1 MPEIVGLVLRLTMDT
16 VCDTDQTRTASPH
29 DHVAFPHHHVALC
42 QPARPFFILLSLRVI
57 ALRGNPLFAVLKR
70 AGDDKRSL
78 ERAIRGHGNFAE
90 YTPIMLVLMLIA
102 EQSSASATLLHS
114 CGAMF
119 LVGRLAHGFCF
130 GFLAHSMP
138 LRIGGMVLTL
148 TALGSMAIAQLL
160 ALL

>member
-1 MPEIVGLVLRLTMDT
+1 MITPDFPMITSLY
-16 VCDTDQTRTASPH
+16 ASLL
-29 DHVAFPHHHVALC
+29 AL
-42 QPARPFFILLSLRVI
+42 FFILLSLRVI

-70 AGDDKRSL
+70 AGDDRHSL

-102 EQSSASATLLHS
+102 EQSGGSATLLHS

-119 LVGRLAHGFCF
+119 LFGRLAHGFCF
-130 GFLAHSMP
+130 GFMKHSMP
-138 LRIGGMVLTL
+138 LRTGGMVLTL
-148 TALGSMAIAQLL
+148 AALGSMAIAQLL

>member
-1 MPEIVGLVLRLTMDT
+1 MVLQLTVDT
-16 VCDTDQTRTASPH
+16 VCDTDQKRAASPH
-29 DHVAFPHHHVALC
+29 DHVAFPHHHVAIC
-42 QPARPFFILLSLRVI
+42 QPAHPLFILLSLRVI
-57 ALRGNPLFAVLKR
+57 ALRDNPLFAVLKR

-102 EQSSASATLLHS
+102 EQSGASATLLHI

-119 LVGRLAHGFCF
+119 LVGRLVHGFCF

-160 ALL
+160 AVL

>member
-1 MPEIVGLVLRLTMDT
+1 MV
-16 VCDTDQTRTASPH
+16 
-29 DHVAFPHHHVALC
+29 
-42 QPARPFFILLSLRVI
+42 
-57 ALRGNPLFAVLKR
+57 VLKR
-70 AGDDKRSL
+70 AGIYKHGF
-78 ERAIRGHGNFAE
+78 ERAVRGDGNFGE

-102 EQSSASATLLHS
+102 EQSGASATLLHIY
-114 CGAMF
+114 GAMF

-130 GFLAHSMP
+130 GFLTHSMP

>member
-1 MPEIVGLVLRLTMDT
+1 MTVLLYAAILGFM
-16 VCDTDQTRTASPH
+16 Q
-29 DHVAFPHHHVALC
+29 VALAFLVISRRWKYKVAKGDGDV
-42 QPARPFFILLSLRVI
+42 PELRQ
-57 ALRGNPLFAVLKR
+57 
-70 AGDDKRSL
+70 
-78 ERAIRGHGNFAE
+78 AIRVHGNFAE

>member
-1 MPEIVGLVLRLTMDT
+1 MITSHFPIITSLY
-16 VCDTDQTRTASPH
+16 ASLL
-29 DHVAFPHHHVALC
+29 AL
-42 QPARPFFILLSLRVI
+42 FFILLSLRVI

-90 YTPIMLVLMLIA
+90 YTPIMLLIA

-119 LVGRLAHGFCF
+119 LVGRPAHGFCF
-130 GFLAHSMP
+130 GFLA
-138 LRIGGMVLTL
+138 RACRC
-148 TALGSMAIAQLL
+148 ALAGWC
-160 ALL
+160 

>member
-1 MPEIVGLVLRLTMDT
+1 MNT
-16 VCDTDQTRTASPH
+16 VCDTDQKRTASPH

-42 QPARPFFILLSLRVI
+42 QPARPFFILLSLRDI
-57 ALRGNPLFAVLKR
+57 ALSSNPLFAILKR
-70 AGDDKRSL
+70 AGDEKRSL
-78 ERAIRGHGNFAE
+78 EPAIRGHSNFAE

-102 EQSSASATLLHS
+102 EQSGASATLLHI
-114 CGAMF
+114 CGVMF
-119 LVGRLAHGFCF
+119 LVGRLVHGFCF

-160 ALL
+160 AVL

>member
-1 MPEIVGLVLRLTMDT
+1 MITSHFPIITSLY
-16 VCDTDQTRTASPH
+16 ASLL
-29 DHVAFPHHHVALC
+29 AL
-42 QPARPFFILLSLRVI
+42 FFILLSLRVI

-102 EQSSASATLLHS
+102 EQSDASAILLHIRVT
-114 CGAMF
+114 MF

-138 LRIGGMVLTL
+138 VRIGGMVLTL
-148 TALGSMAIAQLL
+148 TALDCMAIAELL
-160 ALL
+160 GLL

>member
-1 MPEIVGLVLRLTMDT
+1 MPA
-16 VCDTDQTRTASPH
+16 CS
-29 DHVAFPHHHVALC
+29 
-42 QPARPFFILLSLRVI
+42 PFFILLSPQVI
-57 ALRGNPLFAVLKR
+57 TLRGNPLFAVLKR

-78 ERAIRGHGNFAE
+78 ERAIRGHGNFVE

-102 EQSSASATLLHS
+102 EQSDASATLLHI

-119 LVGRLAHGFCF
+119 LVRRLAHGFCF

-138 LRIGGMVLTL
+138 LRIGGMALTL
-148 TALGSMAIAQLL
+148 TALGSMAIAQQL

>member
-1 MPEIVGLVLRLTMDT
+1 MDK
-16 VCDTDQTRTASPH
+16 VCITDQTRTA
-29 DHVAFPHHHVALC
+29 FPYHQVALC
-42 QPARPFFILLSLRVI
+42 QPIGPFFIVLFRRVI
-57 ALRGNPLFAVLKR
+57 ALRGNPLFAFLKR

-119 LVGRLAHGFCF
+119 LVGRLAHGFVSAF
-130 GFLAHSMP
+130 
-138 LRIGGMVLTL
+138 
-148 TALGSMAIAQLL
+148 
-160 ALL
+160 